1 VKIIFRILH
10 PFRPLPDKNR
20 DETKGETRAKR
31 QELRIRSRAVDQLTR
46 EKMPQNRDAYTRYRM
61 IDVRLRKKPYPHL
74 EDLIECVSE
83 GLDKPVSI
91 RTVQLDL
98 QEMRYNQS
106 LKFNAPIVYDK
117 SERTYRYNDDRYS
130 INNLP
135 VSADELHGLD
145 FAISI
150 LDQFKHLPAIKEFE
164 VAIQK
169 IASTVKMNKEAR
181 GENDHIQLDKP
192 FIIKGIEYV
201 EPILKAISERRVL
214 KFSYRKHGSDAVSQ
228 NLLEPYLIRESK
240 NFWYVIGNG
249 ISKQDHKILTFA
261 LDRIVDLQVTEQTFS
276 DDKIDRK
283 NFYKNVLGV
292 TVGGAEP
299 EKVLLSFS
307 PFQGNYIK
315 TIPLHHSQKILK
327 DNKSELRIELE
338 LVVNTELKMQLLS
351 YGDNVKVLQPQK
363 LADELRESARRIVG
377 LYA

>member
-1 VKIIFRILH
+1 
-10 PFRPLPDKNR
+10 
-20 DETKGETRAKR
+20 
-31 QELRIRSRAVDQLTR
+31 
-46 EKMPQNRDAYTRYRM
+46 MPQNRDAYTRYRM
-61 IDVRLRKKPYPHL
+61 IDVRLRKKPHPHL
-74 EDLIECVSE
+74 EDLIGCLSE
-83 GLDKPVSI
+83 GLDRPVSK

-106 LKFNAPIVYDK
+106 LKFSAPIIYDK
-117 SERTYRYNDDRYS
+117 KEKTYRYSDETYS
-130 INNLP
+130 IHNLP

-164 VAIQK
+164 EAIHK
-169 IASTVKMNKEAR
+169 IASTVKLNKEAR
-181 GENDHIQLDKP
+181 GESDHIQLDKP
-192 FIIKGIEYV
+192 FIIKGIEFV

-214 KFSYRKHGSDAVSQ
+214 SFSYQKHGSDLVSQ

-249 ISKQDHKILTFA
+249 ISKKDHKILTFA
-261 LDRIVDLQVTEQTFS
+261 LDRIVDLQITEQTFS

-292 TVGGAEP
+292 TVGGGSP

-307 PFQGNYIK
+307 PQQGNYIK
-315 TIPLHHSQKILK
+315 TIPLHHSQQILK
-327 DNKSELRIELE
+327 DNKTELRISLE

-351 YGDNVKVLQPQK
+351 YGDKVKVIKPQK
-363 LADELRESARRIVG
+363 LADEVRESAERILK
-377 LYA
+377 LYEQ